1 MRRVRGAGGLAALV
15 IGVAV
20 GVASAIGAAAPTAR
34 AQSLGPDGP
43 KDCVPPIG
51 TNQIVLPLPGVF
63 LPLPSIGGGLL
74 PELDRLP
81 VAAANLGLPGHLNFR
96 DSGQGFNQVVEV
108 VLRDGS
114 LYAKPRG
121 AEYEAAP
128 WRRVPTPPCLDGQ
141 IVAVSVDQNML
152 VALDDQ
158 GWMYSL
164 DNLLSGPML
173 WSWTRSFGGPIWLWP
188 GMGLA
193 GDPASANTWS
203 LSHRMS
209 RSFRDARGI
218 EHPTTAG
225 LVQVV
230 SLTGDGSRIVF
241 QDPWLP
247 ADHSYEIGGPAG
259 GRFRSAAIATSE
271 SVNFVIG
278 RHGDLYTRKYDL
290 DLAGANHIPGRY
302 DWLDG
307 PVLPS
312 APDQLRER
320 FDPAFAPISL
330 PAEPWRAQP
339 KIPGEVSSRISVI
352 DTGDRMEDKD
362 LRVEGASGGRTGY
375 WSKPLEGG
383 AWAFTPTD
391 IPLSGMPLAADPGR
405 DQSLEDAAPPTGMD
419 FAGDLPGGWTARTDD
434 FDWAQT
440 THNVTVIS
448 PAGHEYRVLMHTTDG
463 LRLIPR
469 GPGLDGV
476 PRDLEGALD
485 LRPAAPW
492 APGHEDLADLAR
504 TGLGGDLLEIAVRA
518 TTGALEVSRPGP
530 FAPRLGLWGR
540 LGTP

>member
-173 WSWTRSFGGPIWLWP
+173 WSWTRSWIYYQQQVLQFHSSLTNSAGNHHPWESKPWTWPMSLRPMLYFIDQGEQVSGCGQGTCVRAIMLIGTPAMWWLAVP
-188 GMGLA
+188 VLA
-193 GDPASANTWS
+193 WAFWRAV
-203 LSHRMS
+203 LC
-209 RSFRDARGI
+209 RDGRYVFPLVGYA
-218 EHPTTAG
+218 AG
-225 LVQVV
+225 LVPWFFQFDRQMYFFYGAVLLPFYV
-230 SLTGDGSRIVF
+230 MMLALICGEIAGRREDSEHRRLVGRVIVCLYVGLVIANFVYLWPILVGSPITQ
-241 QDPWLP
+241 QDWSNHLWLP
-247 ADHSYEIGGPAG
+247 S
-259 GRFRSAAIATSE
+259 
-271 SVNFVIG
+271 
-278 RHGDLYTRKYDL
+278 
-290 DLAGANHIPGRY
+290 
-302 DWLDG
+302 
-307 PVLPS
+307 
-312 APDQLRER
+312 
-320 FDPAFAPISL
+320 
-330 PAEPWRAQP
+330 WR
-339 KIPGEVSSRISVI
+339 
-352 DTGDRMEDKD
+352 
-362 LRVEGASGGRTGY
+362 
-375 WSKPLEGG
+375 
-383 AWAFTPTD
+383 
-391 IPLSGMPLAADPGR
+391 
-405 DQSLEDAAPPTGMD
+405 
-419 FAGDLPGGWTARTDD
+419 
-434 FDWAQT
+434 
-440 THNVTVIS
+440 
-448 PAGHEYRVLMHTTDG
+448 
-463 LRLIPR
+463 
-469 GPGLDGV
+469 
-476 PRDLEGALD
+476 
-485 LRPAAPW
+485 
-492 APGHEDLADLAR
+492 
-504 TGLGGDLLEIAVRA
+504 
-518 TTGALEVSRPGP
+518 
-530 FAPRLGLWGR
+530 
-540 LGTP
+540 